1 MFRWPWK
8 SRETIHAEVDEELRY
23 HLDRRAED
31 LVAEGMT
38 REAAERVAHA
48 EFGDL
53 DAARRGLIRTDL
65 GTERAGRRRLSWD
78 DWRLDVRAAWRGIL
92 HRPGLAIA
100 AVATLAL
107 GTGLGT
113 AVFSVVHGV
122 LLRPLPYPEP
132 ERLITLWQHDVQ
144 KDMDEYPAPGTF
156 MDWRERSRSFDRM
169 AAAVPN
175 GHDLLDD
182 PTRPA
187 RLGAWQVTEGFF
199 EALGVELAEGR
210 AFTAEEYGDARVAVA
225 VIGNGLWQSR
235 YGGDPAIVGRRI
247 NLDGTPHLVVGVAPA
262 TLDFPDRTDVYTPHV
277 LTEDQRAIRRR
288 TYWRVIGRLAN
299 GVTLDQARDEAS
311 RNSADLARERP
322 ETDAAFRIGLVP
334 LKEHLTGDVS
344 LALYVLLGAVG
355 LLFAIACANVAS
367 LLLAHGLARRRELAV
382 RAALGAGRGRLAR
395 LMLLESA
402 LLAVLGGIMGVA
414 VAYAGVPALLRLA
427 PSALPRAEHIR
438 VDLPVLAAALGATI
452 LTALLCG
459 LIPARS
465 LTRGGED
472 QMFRTGASRTATGR
486 RAGRALVIAE
496 VAIALMLLIGAGL
509 LGRSMRR
516 LVSEDL
522 GYDPRNRALLTLHF
536 WDRAT
541 TDEGRAVFL
550 SEVLRRIAET
560 PGVTAAGAAN
570 ALPLSREGSE
580 MDPPFRLPG
589 EPPPEPGRER
599 IARLTMATPGYF
611 RAMGTRLAGGRFISE
626 ADRAGGLLVAVVNE
640 TLARTTWPGED
651 PIGKQVMT
659 LGPSRGPGSG
669 GQRESGVVREVV
681 GVVGDGRQSGLGEPA
696 QAEVFIPHAQ
706 WPFGSMTLVAHSDLP
721 PERLQRSLEAAVW
734 AVAPTLTFNLERME
748 ALLAETLS
756 TRRLVLALMS
766 VFAGCAGLLAAVGI
780 GGLVSLG
787 VSQRTRE
794 LGIRMALGAERPAVV
809 RLVLGQGLALAGAG
823 VIVGLL
829 GALALTRWLGALL
842 YRTPT
847 TDALTYAGAGGLL
860 LASALVAAWL
870 PARKATRVDP
880 VAALRS
886 D

>member
-8 SRETIHAEVDEELRY
+8 SRAMIHAEVDEELRY

-38 REAAERVAHA
+38 REAAERTARA
-48 EFGDL
+48 EFGDV

-65 GTERAGRRRLSWD
+65 GAERAGRRRMSWD

-92 HRPGLAIA
+92 HRPALGFA

-132 ERLITLWQHDVQ
+132 ERLLTVWQHDVQ
-144 KDMDEYPAPGTF
+144 KDLDEYPAPGTF

-169 AAAVPN
+169 AAAVPY

-182 PTRPA
+182 PSRPA
-187 RLGAWQVTEGFF
+187 RVGAWMVTEGFF
-199 EALGVELAEGR
+199 EALGVELTEGR
-210 AFTAEEYGDARVAVA
+210 TFTADEYRDARAAVA
-225 VIGNGLWQSR
+225 VIGNALWQSR
-235 YGGDPAIVGRRI
+235 YGADPAIVGRRI

-262 TLDFPDRTDVYTPHV
+262 TLDFPDRTDVYTPQV
-277 LTEDQRAIRRR
+277 LTEDQRILRRR

-311 RNSADLARERP
+311 RISAELARERP
-322 ETDAAFRIGLVP
+322 QTDAAFRMTVVP
-334 LKEHLTGDVS
+334 LKEHLTGEVS
-344 LALYVLLGAVG
+344 LALYVLLAAVG
-355 LLFAIACANVAS
+355 LLLAIACANVAS

-402 LLAVLGGIMGVA
+402 LLALVGGIMGVA

-465 LTRGGED
+465 LTRGADD
-472 QMFRTGASRTATGR
+472 QMFRPGASRTATGR

-522 GYDPRNRALLTLHF
+522 GYDHRDRALLTMHF
-536 WDRAT
+536 WDRSP

-550 SEVLRRIAET
+550 SEVLRRIVEA
-560 PGVTAAGAAN
+560 PGVTAVGAAN

-580 MDPPFRLPG
+580 MDPSFRLPG
-589 EPPPEPGRER
+589 EAIPEPGRER
-599 IARLTMATPGYF
+599 IARLTIATPDYL
-611 RAMGTRLAGGRFISE
+611 RAMGARLAGGRFLSE
-626 ADRAGGLLVAVVNE
+626 ADRAGGRPVAVVNE

-651 PIGKQVMT
+651 PVGKQILT
-659 LGPSRGPGSG
+659 LGPTRAPGA
-669 GQRESGVVREVV
+669 GVLREVV
-681 GVVGDGRQSGLGEPA
+681 GVVGDSRQRGLGEPA
-696 QAEVFIPHAQ
+696 QAEIFVPHAH
-706 WPFGSMTLVAHSDLP
+706 WPFGSMTLVVHSALP
-721 PERLQRSLEAAVW
+721 PESLRRSLEQAVW
-734 AVAPTLTFNLERME
+734 SVAPTLTFDLERMD

-756 TRRLVLALMS
+756 TRRLVLTLMS
-766 VFAGCAGLLAAVGI
+766 VFAGCAGVLAAVGI

-823 VIVGLL
+823 VMVGLL

-860 LASALVAAWL
+860 LASALFAAWL

-886 D
+886 E